1 MSSLG
6 RPGGNLTG
14 VTFFTIELGAK
25 RLELLR
31 ELVTGAR
38 RIALLVNPKSAN
50 AESEVNA
57 TAAEKAIRATGQQP
71 VLVHAAS
78 EAEFKLAFASL
89 KQQPADAL
97 LTISDPLFTARRDQ
111 LVALAARHAVPAIY
125 PLREFADAGGL
136 VSYGA
141 SSVEAFRQV
150 GAYVARI
157 LKGAK
162 PADLPV
168 VQPSRFELVIN
179 LKTARALGLTI
190 TREFLLRADE
200 VIE

>member
-1 MSSLG
+1 M
-6 RPGGNLTG
+6 
-14 VTFFTIELGAK
+14 
-25 RLELLR
+25 
-31 ELVTGAR
+31 
-38 RIALLVNPKSAN
+38 
-50 AESEVNA
+50 
-57 TAAEKAIRATGQQP
+57 
-71 VLVHAAS
+71 
-78 EAEFKLAFASL
+78 
-89 KQQPADAL
+89 
-97 LTISDPLFTARRDQ
+97 LTISDPLFTARRNE

-125 PLREFADAGGL
+125 PLREFADAGGF

-162 PADLPV
+162 PADLPI